1 MSYPKDIVLNSLRIN
16 GGSDHTAG
24 AQTADLIVKGGVLI
38 KQKLCTD
45 SLDVRN
51 DTRTNRITELTKNTG
66 VTIEGVLIKAGVI
79 YGEVQSIN
87 DERSLKNDQIN
98 IELLKAEQSKNEYL
112 KENSQR
118 EHSLQRDRINAEC
131 LIEQT
136 KLEMAKMDLAK
147 LELLSKDSQ
156 AKAEA
161 QKSELAIVELLSKIE
176 SSKAELAKAE
186 LAKAELA
193 KAELAKAE
201 LAKAE
206 DPICWYQGQVTI
218 SFPDNSIKVDT
229 PVVKNTSL
237 IFLTLVNPA
246 PTGPV
251 VSINQIIENE
261 GFIINS
267 DIAAAPYSEGITVNW
282 FILR

>member
-45 SLDVRN
+45 SLDIRN

-112 KENSQR
+112 KNQ
-118 EHSLQRDRINAEC
+118 INAEC

-136 KLEMAKMDLAK
+136 KLEMAKIDLAK

-156 AKAEA
+156 AKADA

-206 DPICWYQGQVTI
+206 DPICWYQGQVNI